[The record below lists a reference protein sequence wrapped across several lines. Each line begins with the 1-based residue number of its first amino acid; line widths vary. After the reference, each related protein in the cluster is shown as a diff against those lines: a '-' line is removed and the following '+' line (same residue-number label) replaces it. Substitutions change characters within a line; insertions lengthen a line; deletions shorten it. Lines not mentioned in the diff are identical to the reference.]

1 MRQKSENDCD
11 CNPKKILFVG
21 FGEEYGGVEQLVFSL
36 CDSTFKDKY
45 EFDFLSYYHIPEI
58 TKEKIKNLN
67 SNWYYVTRYSKN
79 LFLFF
84 KEIFS
89 FYISHSEYTIVYC
102 NANHASMIMYTL
114 PLWFSRKI
122 KIVFH
127 SHVREADNKSLH
139 KLFRFLVNWR
149 CDLKIACSGQA
160 AEWMYG
166 KNKNVQ
172 IVYNGIDVEQFK
184 YDVETRKELRA
195 RYGLDNKLVIG
206 HVGRLTP
213 VKNHLFL
220 IDVFNEI
227 LRINP
232 NAFLVLIGDGELYD
246 EIKARINQLDLNAGV
261 LMLPFQADI
270 YKYYQM
276 MDIFIL
282 PSIAEGFGLSGI
294 EALTSGTSTFY
305 SDGVP
310 NEFDIKDLIHYIS
323 LDKTAQEWAEE
334 IMQAGINKDRTAYFH
349 KIKESELS
357 KTVMVKKIEE
367 LLDKLCG

>member
-1 MRQKSENDCD
+1 MRQKNENVCI
-11 CNPKKILFVG
+11 PKKILFVG

-58 TKEKIKNLN
+58 TREKILHLN

-79 LFLFF
+79 LFRFF

-89 FYISHSEYTIVYC
+89 FYISHPEYKIVYC

-127 SHVREADNKSLH
+127 SHVREADNKFLH
-139 KLFRFLVNWR
+139 KLFRILVNWR
-149 CDLKIACSGQA
+149 CDLRIACSGQA

-172 IVYNGIDVEQFK
+172 IVYNGIDIERFK
-184 YDVETRKELRA
+184 YDEETRKKLRNQ
-195 RYGLDNKLVIG
+195 YGLNNRLVIG

-246 EIKARINQLDLNAGV
+246 EIKARINQLALDANV
-261 LMLPFQADI
+261 LMLAFQTDI
-270 YKYYQM
+270 HKFYQM
-276 MDIFIL
+276 MDMFIL

-294 EALTSGTSTFY
+294 EALTSGVSTFY
-305 SDGVP
+305 SDGIP
-310 NEFDIKDLIHYIS
+310 NEFDIKEFIHYIS
-323 LDKTAQEWAEE
+323 LDKTAREWAEE
-334 IMQAGINKDRTAYFH
+334 IMRVGINKDRTAYFQ
-349 KIKESELS
+349 ELEKS
-357 KTVMVKKIEE
+357 ALNKTVMVKKIQE
-367 LLDKLCG
+367 LLDTFYE

>member
-1 MRQKSENDCD
+1 MRRKNENDCI
-11 CNPKKILFVG
+11 PKKILFVG
-21 FGEEYGGVEQLVFSL
+21 FGEEYGGVEQLIFSL
-36 CDSTFKDKY
+36 CDSTFKDLF
-45 EFDFLSYYHIPEI
+45 EFDFLSYYQIPAL
-58 TKEKIKNLN
+58 TRDKINKLN

-79 LFLFF
+79 FFLFL
-84 KEIFS
+84 KEIVS
-89 FYISHSEYTIVYC
+89 FYNSHSEYKIIYC

-139 KLFRFLVNWR
+139 KLFRILVNWR
-149 CDLKIACSGQA
+149 CDLRIACSRQA

-166 KNKNVQ
+166 KNRNIQ
-172 IVYNGIDVEQFK
+172 IVYNGIDVERFK
-184 YDVETRKELRA
+184 YDEETRKRLRDQY
-195 RYGLDNKLVIG
+195 RLENKLVIG

-227 LRINP
+227 QKINP
-232 NAFLVLIGDGELYD
+232 DAFLVLIGDGELYD
-246 EIKARINQLDLNAGV
+246 EIKARINQLELNASV

-294 EALTSGTSTFY
+294 EALASGASTFY
-305 SDGVP
+305 SDGIP
-310 NEFDIKDLIHYIS
+310 NEFDIKELIHYIN
-323 LDKTAQEWAEE
+323 LDKTAQEWANE
-334 IMQAGINKDRTAYFH
+334 IMCIGINEDRASYFQ
-349 KIKESELS
+349 KIEKSELS
-357 KTVMVKKIEE
+357 KTVMVEKIEA
-367 LLDKLCG
+367 LLDTLCG